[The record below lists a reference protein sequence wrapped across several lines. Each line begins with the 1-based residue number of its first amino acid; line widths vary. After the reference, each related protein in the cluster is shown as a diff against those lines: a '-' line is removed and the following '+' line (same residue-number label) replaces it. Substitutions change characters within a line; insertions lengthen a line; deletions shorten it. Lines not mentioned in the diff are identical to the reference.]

1 MKNSKSNTDVKS
13 KQALMFIPNLVKLLY
28 RLIQDEAVSAADKA
42 LIIATVAYV
51 ISPWDFLPDL
61 IPVLGQLDDLLLMAL
76 VLKRVL
82 GRVDREIIDKYWDG
96 SEELLELLMK
106 SVDFAMFFL
115 PPGFYRKV
123 AKRAGN

>member
-1 MKNSKSNTDVKS
+1 MRISRNNADIKS

-28 RLIQDEAVSAADKA
+28 RLIQDEAVSSADKA
-42 LIIATVAYV
+42 LIIATGAYV
-51 ISPWDFLPDL
+51 LSPWDFLPDL

-82 GRVDREIIDKYWDG
+82 GRVDQEIIEKYWDG

-123 AKRAGN
+123 AKKAGN